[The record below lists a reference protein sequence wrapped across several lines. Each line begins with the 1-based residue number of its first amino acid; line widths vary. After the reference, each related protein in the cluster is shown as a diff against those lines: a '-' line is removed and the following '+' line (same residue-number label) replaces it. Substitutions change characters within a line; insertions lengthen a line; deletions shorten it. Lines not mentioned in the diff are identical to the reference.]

1 MKSQEHNTSAAR
13 AILKLAM
20 LTREMPLL
28 LRHACAAGLT
38 FAFLL
43 LRLKLGNAPGY
54 PFLLFLPAV
63 AISAAF
69 FNRGSG
75 ITATMFSAFL
85 VWWFFMQG
93 AETSAQRLEDRLALA
108 TFIAVGILLSAFIE
122 IMHSLIVRLST
133 AHEEALAMNARLIA
147 SEQEKD
153 LMLEELAHRTKN
165 DLQTLNS
172 LLRLQARSVDEG
184 DAKSALMAAAD
195 RTNVVAR
202 MHDRLRRRNRAPV
215 IDLARFLEDICDD
228 IRKAHFEMRP
238 IGLRTHLTPV
248 IVDARRAASVGLI
261 LNELVTNALKYAFPD
276 DRAGTIIVRLGCN
289 GSMIEL
295 TISDNGIGFD
305 SATPRGTG
313 VGQRLVRA
321 LTQQLDGIFS
331 TESTPGIGTTCRFAI
346 PLSEES

>member
-1 MKSQEHNTSAAR
+1 MKTQEQNTSAGR
-13 AILKLAM
+13 AFLKLAM

-28 LRHACAAGLT
+28 LRHACAAGVT
-38 FAFLL
+38 FLFLL
-43 LRLKLGNAPGY
+43 LRLKMGGATTY

-63 AISAAF
+63 AISAIL

-75 ITATMFSAFL
+75 ITSTMLSAFL

-93 AETSAQRLEDRLALA
+93 AETPAQRLENRLALT
-108 TFIAVGILLSAFIE
+108 TFVAVGILLSAFIE
-122 IMHSLIVRLST
+122 IMHALIVRLST

-153 LMLEELAHRTKN
+153 LLLEELAHRTKN

-172 LLRLQARSVDEG
+172 LLRLQARNIDEG
-184 DAKSALMAAAD
+184 DAKLALMAAAD

-215 IDLARFLEDICDD
+215 IDLAKFLEDICDD

-238 IGLRTHLTPV
+238 IGLRTYLTPV

-261 LNELVTNALKYAFPD
+261 LNELVTNALKYAFPN
-276 DRAGTIIVRLGCN
+276 DRAGMINVRLGCD
-289 GSMIEL
+289 GAMIEL
-295 TISDNGIGFD
+295 IVNDNGVGFD
-305 SATPRGTG
+305 SETPRGTC

-321 LTQQLDGIFS
+321 LT
-331 TESTPGIGTTCRFAI
+331 
-346 PLSEES
+346 